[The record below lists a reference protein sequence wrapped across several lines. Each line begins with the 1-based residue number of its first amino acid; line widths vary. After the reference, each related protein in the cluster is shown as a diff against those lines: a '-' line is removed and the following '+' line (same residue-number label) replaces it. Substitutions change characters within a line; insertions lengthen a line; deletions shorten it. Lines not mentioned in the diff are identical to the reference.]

1 MGARLTTNKG
11 AGMNTTDEMMNQLN
25 MDIDSF
31 HWSVKGLS
39 NDVDK
44 MTSAIKGVLELH
56 EIISVKENK
65 IKKDLCILCE
75 ETYPCETVGVILR
88 NFGWIIPQ

>member
-1 MGARLTTNKG
+1 
-11 AGMNTTDEMMNQLN
+11 MNTMDEMMNQLN
-25 MDIDSF
+25 MDIDGF
-31 HWSVKGLS
+31 HWSVKALS
-39 NDVDK
+39 NNVDK

-65 IKKDLCILCE
+65 IKKHLCILCE
-75 ETYPCETVGVILR
+75 ETYPCETVGVIFR

>member
-1 MGARLTTNKG
+1 MWKLN
-11 AGMNTTDEMMNQLN
+11 EMMHDLD
-25 MDIDSF
+25 MDIDRF
-31 HWSVKGLS
+31 HSSVKVLS
-39 NDVDK
+39 HDVDK

-56 EIISVKENK
+56 EIIPVKENK
-65 IKKDLCILCE
+65 IKEDLCILCE

>member
-11 AGMNTTDEMMNQLN
+11 VAMWKINEMMHDLD
-25 MDIDSF
+25 MEIDRF
-31 HWSVKGLS
+31 DWSVKHLS
-39 NDVDK
+39 HDVDK

-56 EIISVKENK
+56 DIISVKENQ

>member
-1 MGARLTTNKG
+1 MWKLN
-11 AGMNTTDEMMNQLN
+11 EMMHDLD
-25 MDIDSF
+25 MDIDRF
-31 HWSVKGLS
+31 HSSVKVLS

-44 MTSAIKGVLELH
+44 MTSAIKAVLELH
-56 EIISVKENK
+56 DIISVKEDK

>member
-1 MGARLTTNKG
+1 
-11 AGMNTTDEMMNQLN
+11 MNTDEMINQLD
-25 MDIDSF
+25 MKIDSF
-31 HWSVKGLS
+31 HWDVKCLS
-39 NDVDK
+39 HDVDK

-56 EIISVKENK
+56 EIIPVKENK
-65 IKKDLCILCE
+65 IKEDLCILCE